1 MNTKLTPLQHF
12 SLNLILYAV
21 GAINKNNFAIN
32 NNLMYRAKFFF
43 PTCMPKA
50 SQKQVH
56 YPL

>member
-1 MNTKLTPLQHF
+1 MNTKLTSLQHF

-43 PTCMPKA
+43 TYMYARSISKTGT
-50 SQKQVH
+50 
-56 YPL
+56 